1 MENIEIGLYPGGSKN
16 IKKHFK
22 KKTTGTNPRCHL
34 SAREVS
40 KNPDP
45 HFLSSPF
52 L

>member
-22 KKTTGTNPRCHL
+22 KKLQEQTL
-34 SAREVS
+34 DVI
-40 KNPDP
+40 
-45 HFLSSPF
+45 FLPGKSVKIQTLFFVPF